1 MRPSAPVR
9 RLNWGCGTEPE
20 PGWINSDIKAAP
32 GIEIS
37 CDILEGL
44 PLTDDSI
51 DYIVS
56 IHALPEL
63 RYPDIVPALTE
74 LRRVLVPGG
83 MLRLAL
89 PDLDRG
95 IRAYLDGD
103 RDYFLIPDE
112 DARSPGAKLIVQ
124 MLWYGY
130 SKTLFTRDF
139 TAELLERAGFSAI
152 HQCGYRQTAGSIPQI
167 VELDNRPE
175 ESLFVEARK

>member
-1 MRPSAPVR
+1 MSDPGRPR

-20 PGWINSDIKAAP
+20 PGWINSDIKDDP
-32 GIEIS
+32 SVEIS

-44 PLTDDSI
+44 PLETGSI
-51 DYIVS
+51 EYAVS

-63 RYPDIVPALTE
+63 PYPDQVPALME
-74 LRRVLVPGG
+74 LRRVLAPGG
-83 MLRLAL
+83 VLRLSL

-95 IRAYLDGD
+95 IRAYLDRD

-112 DARSPGAKLIVQ
+112 DARSLGSKLIVQ

-130 SKTLFTRDF
+130 SKTLFTHDF
-139 TAELLERAGFSAI
+139 IAELLEKAGFAEVRR
-152 HQCGYRQTAGSIPQI
+152 CAFKETGSPFPEI